1 MKKLFS
7 YKIRVHCW
15 GGLGSQLFA
24 WATAEQLKIKYPS
37 KEIQIILHNSG
48 VTRRESAIG
57 FLSNKFSITNV
68 NDYAQPKNS
77 RISLNSKD
85 LQLRIF
91 VKSLLD
97 RLGFVIYSSNR
108 NTIARVKPWTLALRG
123 HYAHDTVPVSI
134 LLSIIDQIGT
144 HKELRFDIP
153 KSAQQNLGIHYRLGD
168 LLNMDDKTY
177 ILPDTLGK
185 FIVNNVNN
193 YHQKV
198 ISVYSDD
205 PTVAKNYL
213 GSYLPQNAKFIH
225 KDIWDTLKE
234 LVNQDL
240 FIGTNSKISL
250 WVALFR
256 KSQDPNSYVAL
267 PRTMSKELEKILF
280 KTCRLDTVYFY

>member
-1 MKKLFS
+1 MKKLFF

-24 WATAEQLKIKYPS
+24 WAMAEQLKIKFPS
-37 KEIQIILHNSG
+37 KDIQIILHNSG

-57 FLSNKFSITNV
+57 FLSNKFIITNM
-68 NDYAQPKNS
+68 NDYALPKNS
-77 RISLNSKD
+77 GTRLSSRNLK
-85 LQLRIF
+85 LRVF
-91 VKSLLD
+91 AKSVLD
-97 RLGFVIYSSNR
+97 HLGFIINPSNF
-108 NTIARVKPWTLALRG
+108 NTIAKVKPWTLVLRG

-134 LLSIIDQIGT
+134 LQTIIDQIST
-144 HKELRFDIP
+144 HKKTCFDIP
-153 KSAQQNLGIHYRLGD
+153 KGAQEALGIHYRLGD
-168 LLNMDDKTY
+168 LLNLDDKTY
-177 ILPDTLGK
+177 VHPDTLGK
-185 FIVNNVNN
+185 FIMENVKN

-205 PTVAKNYL
+205 INVAKEYL
-213 GSYLPQNAKFIH
+213 GHYLPQNVQFID

-234 LVNQDL
+234 LTNQDL

-267 PRTMSKELEKILF
+267 PRTMAKELDKILF
-280 KTCRLDTVYFY
+280 KSCKLETVDFY

>member
-1 MKKLFS
+1 MKKLFFF
-7 YKIRVHCW
+7 KIRVHCW

-24 WATAEQLKIKYPS
+24 WAIAEQLKIKFPS

-57 FLSNKFSITNV
+57 FLSKKFSITNI
-68 NDYAQPKNS
+68 NDYSLSKNS
-77 RISLNSKD
+77 GTSLGSKD
-85 LQLRIF
+85 LKLRIF
-91 VKSLLD
+91 AKFLLD
-97 RLGFVIYSSNR
+97 RLGFVIYSSNY
-108 NTIARVKPWTLALRG
+108 NTIAKVKPWTLALRG

-134 LLSIIDQIGT
+134 LLSIIDQIST
-144 HKELRFDIP
+144 HKELHFDIT
-153 KSAQQNLGIHYRLGD
+153 KSVEQTLGIHYRLGD
-168 LLNMDDKTY
+168 LLNLDNKTY
-177 ILPDTLGK
+177 VHQDTLGK

-205 PTVAKNYL
+205 TAVAKEYL
-213 GSYLPQNAKFIH
+213 GHYLPQNTKYIN
-225 KDIWDTLKE
+225 KSIWDTLTE

-250 WVALFR
+250 WIALFR

-267 PRTMSKELEKILF
+267 PRTMAKELEKILF
-280 KTCRLDTVYFY
+280 KSCRLDTVYFY

>member
-1 MKKLFS
+1 MKKLFFF
-7 YKIRVHCW
+7 KIRVHCW

-24 WATAEQLKIKYPS
+24 WAIAEQLKIKFPS

-57 FLSNKFSITNV
+57 FLSKKFSITNI
-68 NDYAQPKNS
+68 NDYSLSKNS
-77 RISLNSKD
+77 GTSLSSKD
-85 LQLRIF
+85 LKLRIF
-91 VKSLLD
+91 AKFLLD
-97 RLGFVIYSSNR
+97 RLGFIIYSSNY
-108 NTIARVKPWTLALRG
+108 NTIAKVKPWTLALRG

-134 LLSIIDQIGT
+134 LLSIIDQIST
-144 HKELRFDIP
+144 HKELHFDIT
-153 KSAQQNLGIHYRLGD
+153 KSAEQTLGIHYRLGD
-168 LLNMDDKTY
+168 LLNLDNKTY
-177 ILPDTLGK
+177 VHQDTLGK

-205 PTVAKNYL
+205 TAVAKEYL
-213 GSYLPQNAKFIH
+213 GHYLPQNTKYIN
-225 KDIWDTLKE
+225 KSIWDTLAE

-267 PRTMSKELEKILF
+267 PRTMAKELEKILF
-280 KTCRLDTVYFY
+280 KSCSLDTVYFY